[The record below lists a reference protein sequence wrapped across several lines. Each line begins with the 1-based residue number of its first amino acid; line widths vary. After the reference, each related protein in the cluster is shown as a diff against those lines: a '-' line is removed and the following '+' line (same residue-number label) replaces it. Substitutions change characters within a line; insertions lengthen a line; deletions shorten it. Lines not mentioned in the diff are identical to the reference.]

1 MKVLDLECAQHHV
14 FEGWFGSDDEFQSQ
28 LARGLIE
35 CPMCGDSTILKRLS
49 APRLNL
55 GASREAS
62 RENTRDGAREV
73 AEAPKSSTA
82 VVPTGAASGAS
93 GNTASGAP
101 SAVALQQAWMQA
113 VRHVMANTEDVG
125 NRFAEEAR
133 RIHYGEVEDRN
144 IRGKASPKETEAL
157 IEEGIAVTPLAIPDA
172 LKEPLQ

>member
-1 MKVLDLECAQHHV
+1 MKVLDLQCAHSHV

-35 CPMCGDSTILKRLS
+35 CPMCGDSSIVKRLS

-55 GASREAS
+55 SASRES
-62 RENTRDGAREV
+62 RGLLESRDAR
-73 AEAPKSSTA
+73 AETETPKSASQE
-82 VVPTGAASGAS
+82 VVPA
-93 GNTASGAP
+93 NQAP
-101 SAVALQQAWMQA
+101 AALQQAWMQA

-125 NRFAEEAR
+125 HRFAEEAR

-157 IEEGIAVTPLAIPDA
+157 LEEGIAVMPLPIPDA

>member
-1 MKVLDLECAQHHV
+1 MKVLDLQCAHSHV

-35 CPMCGDSTILKRLS
+35 CPMCGDSSIVKRLS

-55 GASREAS
+55 SASRESRGLSESRIES
-62 RENTRDGAREV
+62 REAR
-73 AEAPKSSTA
+73 AETDAPPSASQA
-82 VVPTGAASGAS
+82 VVPA
-93 GNTASGAP
+93 NPAP
-101 SAVALQQAWMQA
+101 AALQQAWMQA

-125 NRFAEEAR
+125 TRFAEEAR

-157 IEEGIAVTPLAIPDA
+157 LEEGIAVMPLPIPDA

>member
-55 GASREAS
+55 GASRES
-62 RENTRDGAREV
+62 SREV

-82 VVPTGAASGAS
+82 VVPSGA
-93 GNTASGAP
+93 GNAAATVGP

-157 IEEGIAVTPLAIPDA
+157 IEEGIAVMPLAIPDA

>member
-55 GASREAS
+55 GASRESSRDSS
-62 RENTRDGAREV
+62 RESSREV
-73 AEAPKSSTA
+73 AEPPKSSTA
-82 VVPTGAASGAS
+82 VVPAGAAGGAS
-93 GNTASGAP
+93 GSAAGAP

-157 IEEGIAVTPLAIPDA
+157 IEEGIAVMPLAIPDA